1 MFVASSLTEFKQR
14 FSDGLSEMLMPDAL
28 GAYILVLANS
38 LQTDDLRAQLTP
50 GLQSTFSELER
61 VFKEGTLK
69 ATADDIAVFEKLLA
83 LDPDDLTLTRRIEAG
98 DWLLLLNMIRGLR
111 PARAARQVIT
121 DLQQP
126 FNSEGFQFN
135 KPFLQP
141 EILWQGALKNV
152 QLRVLYNKFPL
163 APYHLLLAPDPEQG
177 MPQYLTHEYHQL
189 AAELVAQEQS
199 VLPGLY
205 LGYNS
210 LGAYAS
216 VNHLHFHAVIRDR
229 EFPVEAGHWTHRGGV
244 RDYPLSVR
252 LFDSIADS
260 WEYIEALHAAG
271 QTYNVLYTHYG
282 IYLLVRK
289 AQNTVE
295 VPVCMRGAG
304 WPELCGEV
312 VLGAMP
318 EDMNTITAEITEGL
332 SLLRV
337 N

>member
-1 MFVASSLTEFKQR
+1 MFVAHSLAEFKQR

-38 LQTDDLRAQLTP
+38 LQTTDLRAQLAA

-61 VFKEGTLK
+61 AFKEGTLK

-83 LDPDDLTLTRRIEAG
+83 LDPDNLTLTRRIEAG
-98 DWLLLLNMIRGLR
+98 DWLLLLNTIRGLR
-111 PARAARQVIT
+111 PARAAKQVIT

-126 FNSEGFQFN
+126 FNPEGFHFN
-135 KPFLQP
+135 KAFLQP
-141 EILWQGALKNV
+141 EVLWQGILKNS

-163 APYHLLLAPDPEQG
+163 APYHLLIAPDPEQC
-177 MPQYLTHEYHQL
+177 MPQFLSQKYHRM
-189 AAELVAQEQS
+189 AAELVVQQQDA
-199 VLPGLY
+199 LPGLY

-216 VNHLHFHAVIRDR
+216 VNHLHFHAVLR
-229 EFPVEAGHWTHRGGV
+229 EQAFPVEAEHWVHRGGAC
-244 RDYPLSVR
+244 DYPLSVR

-260 WEYIEALHAAG
+260 WGYIEALHAAG

-295 VPVCMRGAG
+295 VPVCMQGAG

-312 VLGAMP
+312 ALAAMP
-318 EDMNTITAEITEGL
+318 EDMSTIAAEIAQGL
-332 SLLRV
+332 GLLKV